1 MDDVRREKRMIL
13 DEEVRL
19 KALTSL
25 EKKGIIITSPSV
37 CSNVSGKFMGLFSII
52 NNHAGANTVGIKKAW

>member
-25 EKKGIIITSPSV
+25 EKKGIIIASPSV
-37 CSNVSGKFMGLFSII
+37 CSIVVNLWDIFFH
-52 NNHAGANTVGIKKAW
+52 N